1 MSWSV
6 VAKKDFKDAVRSRLF
21 WALSALFLLFVGLL
35 AAAYVGVDVLSDG
48 DQTTLG
54 LVFFIAS
61 SLGLFVSLTA
71 IVIGYKAIAGER
83 ESGSIKILLA
93 LPHTR
98 RDVVLGKIIGRGA
111 VLAIPVVVALGLG
124 TLGGMVA
131 LGDFELLGP
140 VAYLVVGL
148 LFVLAYVAIVVGFSA
163 TTGSTGRAASLTV
176 GFFVI
181 FELFWD
187 AVVFGLAFVQAG
199 FELPPISE
207 FPAWVFPVSQVPPS
221 SAFGTALVAVIPDAP
236 ATSFGAGP
244 GAEQLDAFYATPW
257 FAFVI
262 LLFWIVVPPVI
273 GYWRFEHADL

>member
-1 MSWSV
+1 MSWAV
-6 VAKKDFKDAVRSRLF
+6 VAKKEFQDAVRSRLF
-21 WALSALFLLFVGLL
+21 WALSALFFLFVGLL
-35 AAAYVGVDVLSDG
+35 AAAYIGVDVLSDG

-93 LPHTR
+93 LPHSR
-98 RDVVLGKIIGRGA
+98 RDVVLGKIVGRGA
-111 VLAIPVVVALGLG
+111 VLAIPVVVSLALG

-140 VAYLVVGL
+140 VAFLAVGL
-148 LFVLAYVAIVVGFSA
+148 LFVLSYVAIVVGFSA

-176 GFFVI
+176 GFFVV
-181 FELFWD
+181 FEMFWD

-199 FELPPISE
+199 FTLPPISE

-236 ATSFGAGP
+236 ATAFGAGP
-244 GAEQLDAFYATPW
+244 AAEQLDAFYATPW
-257 FAFVI
+257 LGLVV